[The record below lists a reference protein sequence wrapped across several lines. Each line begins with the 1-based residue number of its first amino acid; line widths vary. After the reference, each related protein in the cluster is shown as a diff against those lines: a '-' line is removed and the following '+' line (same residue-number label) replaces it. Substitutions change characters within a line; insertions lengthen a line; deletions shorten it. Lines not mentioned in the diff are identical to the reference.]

1 METLEKTNGWIA
13 FRNGLTRSVR
23 YPQVLLAAYIVNLLT
38 GLLLVIIPAL
48 SLVGPAHLTA
58 IKDAAN
64 GIDAWLV
71 EEIMGASTTYSIL
84 QEVPAE
90 PPPWLQQG
98 LLIAL
103 FTLLAIP
110 ALAWLPSSFMGGG
123 ILLTFVE
130 APESFSWRRFLWG
143 GWHWFG
149 AFLLINSI
157 LGIVTYLLITA
168 LLTGIVQ
175 AISAAGAWVNWVTLP
190 LSMLIIVPWLAVIE
204 YTRLFAVSDNT
215 RNIFKTFGKAFALIF
230 RRPLALM
237 GLYGL
242 SLLLLAV
249 IHLIFRGLLLK
260 LPLDWWPL
268 IFVVTQAFI
277 LARLWAR
284 MVRWA
289 GALDIK

>member
-1 METLEKTNGWIA
+1 METLEKTNGWSA
-13 FRNGLTRSVR
+13 FRNGLAHSIRH
-23 YPQVLLAAYIVNLLT
+23 PQVLLFAYLVNLLT

-48 SLVGPAHLTA
+48 SLVGPAHRTA

-71 EEIMGASTTYSIL
+71 EEIMGASTTYSVL
-84 QEVPAE
+84 QGVPAE

-98 LLIAL
+98 LLIVL

-110 ALAWLPSSFMGGG
+110 LLAWLPSSFMGGG

-130 APESFSWRRFLWG
+130 APQPFSWRRFLWG
-143 GWHWFG
+143 SWHWFG
-149 AFLLINSI
+149 AFLFINLM
-157 LGIVTYLLITA
+157 LGVVTSLLISALIAGIITA
-168 LLTGIVQ
+168 ASTV
-175 AISAAGAWVNWVTLP
+175 GAWINWVTLS
-190 LSMLIIVPWLAVIE
+190 LSILIIVPWLAVVE
-204 YTRLFAVSDNT
+204 YTRLFAITNNT
-215 RNIFKTFGKAFALIF
+215 RNIFQTFGGAFALIF

-249 IHLIFRGLLLK
+249 IHLVFRGLLLK
-260 LPLDWWPL
+260 LHLDWWPL

-284 MVRWA
+284 MVRWT